1 MSNYEILKSEI
12 RRAIKENGNQEITGD
27 LLQAKLLEMI
37 GTLGE
42 GYTFMG
48 VATPDSKPTSTDA
61 RVYYIANEVGM
72 YSYYGGARVEDGEI
86 ALLVHNKDWQKMAI
100 GGIVTD
106 VKLQDELNTNYRTR
120 DELNKV
126 LGYGTLER
134 VNGYAYIG
142 MVDNATESV
151 TEIDEHSKVYY
162 MVVSPIDYER
172 LFGETTKAEGYA
184 FAKSVQGKWV
194 IEDLRLPFGVAKSLD
209 TLTKNINTTNTNLS
223 NLTNRVDNLIVQE
236 LGDDASKAVSQ
247 KVVTDI
253 DSKVAMK
260 MDKQMEAVDGNV
272 AMFEGGEVR
281 DSKIPSGNIAQQN
294 GYYEGMVVGAS
305 RSLAGD
311 NEVRAEYVFRPSG
324 GTDIQSG
331 TAIINR
337 VLGKTL
343 VWNQLFPKSIKHV
356 TGNLIAETIDG
367 TTYING
373 VSNYTFFNFSQTS
386 LYIPLNHIGLYKL
399 KIISDSLNTLDGCR
413 FGLLNRNKDRHIT
426 NGFASFIY
434 NNNDDTLGWSLGIS
448 SFSKDT
454 EFDAEVIVQVFDL
467 TQMFGEGNEPTTVEE
482 FEAMFPNDYYE
493 YNEGTLISNDAVGIK
508 SVGFN
513 AWDEEWEA
521 GDVSKTGV
529 LGTNPNAIRS
539 ANYIKIIPNTNYYIS
554 TNNPSVYTT
563 DSIRIRYYD
572 INKNFATVANAY
584 SPNRIYTIPDNC
596 YYMKWCTFSSV
607 AVITKYTKGDICINL
622 SHSGIRD
629 GEYEPYEE
637 HKLLFNNGNKLSTIK
652 GKLNGEGDSVVVFP
666 DGLRSAGDVRDEIVG
681 NVAIKRIGSVDMGSL
696 NWETNKNYLGMFATN
711 SVLDKKQPSLNI
723 LNSKYSVLKEYF
735 GYANYQNYSDKIIAT
750 NYSANNIYIKDTSY
764 TDATTF
770 KQSLQG
776 QILYYELAEPETYIL
791 DEAIPMNYV
800 VDDWGTEQRLVADEN
815 EILAPLCYDVTYAI
829 NAVDTIR
836 NMPKNYISEETMQ
849 AFLSAVGSAMSGT
862 WSMTWNEDMQK
873 YVFTFAPNAVATD
886 VE

>member
-37 GTLGE
+37 DTLGE

-48 VATPDSKPTSTDA
+48 VATPDSEPMSTDA
-61 RVYYIANEVGM
+61 RVYYIANEVGI

-106 VKLQDELNTNYRTR
+106 NKLRNELQANYK
-120 DELNKV
+120 DKGELDKV
-126 LGYGTLER
+126 LGYDTLER

-142 MVDNATESV
+142 MVDDATESV

-172 LFGETTKAEGYA
+172 LFGETTKAEGYT

-209 TLTKNINTTNTNLS
+209 TLVKSIGETNSNLS
-223 NLTNRVDNLIVQE
+223 NLTNKVDGLIVQE

-247 KVVTDI
+247 KVVSEI
-253 DSKVAMK
+253 DSKVSMK

-272 AMFEGGEVR
+272 AMLEGGEVK
-281 DSKIPSGNIAQQN
+281 DSHIPSDNIAQQN

-331 TAIINR
+331 TASINR

-343 VWNQLFPKSIKHV
+343 VWNQRFKDNRRNFNDNGISIEFLNEV
-356 TGNLIAETIDG
+356 VALNGTLNNVYISLISSNLLNDATIP
-367 TTYING
+367 I
-373 VSNYTFFNFSQTS
+373 
-386 LYIPLNHIGLYKL
+386 NHIGYYKCTIVKDL
-399 KIISDSLNTLDGCR
+399 NNILQNKLFSLFNRGTDTKIIGSA
-413 FGLLNRNKDRHIT
+413 
-426 NGFASFIY
+426 ASFIY
-434 NNNDDTLGWSLGIS
+434 KNTNDSSGWG
-448 SFSKDT
+448 FGFAGFTKGAVVED
-454 EFDAEVIVQVFDL
+454 VQVKVNVFDL

-513 AWDEEWEA
+513 AWDSVKAEVI
-521 GDVSKTGV
+521 GGKKYY
-529 LGTNPNAIRS
+529 LGGTYTSLGFKKNEDDELETFDLPSDRFYTPTSNG
-539 ANYIKIIPNTNYYIS
+539 YIYASGSN
-554 TNNPSVYTT
+554 
-563 DSIRIRYYD
+563 
-572 INKNFATVANAY
+572 IN
-584 SPNRIYTIPDNC
+584 
-596 YYMKWCTFSSV
+596 
-607 AVITKYTKGDICINL
+607 INL

-637 HKLLFNNGNKLSTIK
+637 HKLLFNNGNKLSAIK
-652 GKLNGEGDSVVVFP
+652 GKLNGEGDSVIVFP
-666 DGLRSAGDVRDEIVG
+666 DGLRSAGNVRDEIVG
-681 NVAIKRIGSVDMGSL
+681 NVAIKRIGAVDMGSL
-696 NWETNKNYLGMFATN
+696 NWKYDNDYNGYRASLGYSSNGSYIFNGVCVRYPYKGVYNY
-711 SVLDKKQPSLNI
+711 I
-723 LNSKYSVLKEYF
+723 
-735 GYANYQNYSDKIIAT
+735 SDKCMG
-750 NYSANNIYIKDTSY
+750 YIYYESIFIKDSSY

-776 QILYYELAEPETYIL
+776 QILYYELTEPETYIL
-791 DEAIPMNYV
+791 DEAVPMNYV

-815 EILAPLCYDVTYAI
+815 EVLAPLCYDVTYAI

-849 AFLSAVGSAMSGT
+849 AFLSAIGSAMGGT
-862 WSMTWNEDMQK
+862 WNMTWNEDMQK